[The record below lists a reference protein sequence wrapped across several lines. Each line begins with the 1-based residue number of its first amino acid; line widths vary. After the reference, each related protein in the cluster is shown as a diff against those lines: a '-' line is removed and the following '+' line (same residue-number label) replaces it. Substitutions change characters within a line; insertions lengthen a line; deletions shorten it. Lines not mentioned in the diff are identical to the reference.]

1 MNRCIMTLVLA
12 CFLIGGNI
20 SAQSKFGNVTP
31 DELNM
36 TVYPQDTAA
45 VALVLLKTGDT
56 RFVYNDL
63 SGFQFQYTLQMK
75 VKVLKNEG
83 LEFCN
88 SEISYYQE
96 NNTKGEKISGL
107 NGTTYNLENGK
118 IVKTK
123 LSRDLISD
131 ENVEGK
137 WKVKKFSLPAA
148 KVGSVI
154 EYQYTITSDYFYD
167 LRDFKFQ
174 SSVPVLYTTY
184 KIKIP
189 EYFYYNTNMQGYE
202 NIKVK
207 KTPVNET
214 INIRYKDNNGRMRSD
229 NLHCS
234 AEEIIFTGENL
245 PAIKYEPYL
254 WTLNDYINM
263 VSFELKRIQ
272 YPWTTIKNF
281 SSTWENID
289 EELQKLS
296 GFGGNLNKSG
306 LFKEEVSKGELTI
319 EKAKEIQN
327 MIKSRVKWNEKNKL
341 SGSNLKD
348 VLKNGLGS
356 SADMN
361 LLLINALK
369 AGGFDAY
376 PVVLSTRSNGRL
388 PIGHPSV
395 TALNYTITA
404 LKLDTLYYFT
414 DASAK
419 YGDWNILPEKC
430 MVNQAR
436 LINQNR
442 SSWVDLSTVSSGT
455 NLTNAEV
462 DITDVGV
469 VCKVTNVNRGNSAYS
484 FKSNYYAHKDQ
495 QDYIE
500 KLSSKLSGRVENFK
514 IGGLANQDADVRIEY
529 TLVKE
534 GQLGDEF
541 IYLNP
546 MIENPFP
553 ENPFKSEQRK
563 FLVNFNYLSSYKQI
577 VNIEIPE
584 GYAIE
589 ELPRSAKY
597 VFGDNNAIVF
607 TYRIAQ
613 NANNVLLQYQLVFN
627 ELMLLPTEYEALK
640 ELFAK
645 IALAGSEQVVFK
657 KI

>member
-1 MNRCIMTLVLA
+1 MVCS
-12 CFLIGGNI
+12 LIGVSAN
-20 SAQSKFGNVTP
+20 AQSKFGNVTL

-36 TVYPQDTAA
+36 KAYPQDTSA

-75 VKVLKNEG
+75 VKILKNEG
-83 LEFCN
+83 LDFCN

-96 NNTKGEKISGL
+96 NNTTGEKISGL

-123 LSRDLISD
+123 LSKDLISD

-137 WKVKKFSLPAA
+137 WKVRKFSLPAA

-154 EYQYTITSDYFYD
+154 EYEYTITSGYFYD

-174 SSVPVLYTTY
+174 SSAPVLYTSY
-184 KIKIP
+184 RIKIP

-207 KTPVNET
+207 KTPVNES
-214 INIRYKDNNGRMRSD
+214 INVRYKDDYGRLRSD
-229 NLHCS
+229 NLRCA
-234 AEEIIFTGENL
+234 AEEMLFTGENL
-245 PAIKYEPYL
+245 PAIKYEPYM
-254 WTLNDYINM
+254 WTLNDYISM
-263 VSFELKRIQ
+263 VSFELKSIH
-272 YPWTTIKNF
+272 YPWATVKNF

-289 EELQKLS
+289 DELQRLS

-306 LFKEEVSKGELTI
+306 LFKEEISRGELSI

-341 SGSNLKD
+341 FGSNLKD
-348 VLKNGLGS
+348 ALKNGLGN

-361 LLLINALK
+361 FLLINALK
-369 AGGFDAY
+369 AAGFDAY

-395 TALNYTITA
+395 SALNYTITA

-436 LINQNR
+436 LISQNR
-442 SSWVDLSTVSSGT
+442 SNWIDLSTISSGA
-455 NLTNAEV
+455 NLTNAQV
-462 DITDVGV
+462 NITDAGI
-469 VCKVTNVNRGNSAYS
+469 VCKVANVNRGNSAYA
-484 FKSNYYAHKDQ
+484 FKNNYYNHKDQ
-495 QDYIE
+495 QEYVE
-500 KLSSKLSGRVENFK
+500 KLGSRLSGKIEDFKVE
-514 IGGLANQDADVRIEY
+514 GLVNQDADVKIEFF
-529 TLVKE
+529 LIKD

-546 MIENPFP
+546 MIENPYP
-553 ENPFKSEQRK
+553 ENPFKSEKRK
-563 FLVNFNYLSSYKQI
+563 FPINFNYLSSYKQI
-577 VNIEIPE
+577 VNIEIPK
-584 GYAIE
+584 GYAVE
-589 ELPRSAKY
+589 ELPQSTKY
-597 VFGDNNAIVF
+597 VFGDSKAVVF

-613 NANNVLLQYQLVFN
+613 NADNVLLQYNLQVNNL
-627 ELMLLPTEYEALK
+627 LLLPTEYEDLK